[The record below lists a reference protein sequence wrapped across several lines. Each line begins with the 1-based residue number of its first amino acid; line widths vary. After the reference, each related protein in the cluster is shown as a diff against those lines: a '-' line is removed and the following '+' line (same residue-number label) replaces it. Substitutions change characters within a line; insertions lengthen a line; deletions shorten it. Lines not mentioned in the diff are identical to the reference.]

1 MFCPF
6 EIATSKKLVFA
17 LVVFVTSPSLVHAQA
32 LTIPKFAEETISAG
46 IDSRF
51 GNEDDEFL
59 VGGGVATFNCD
70 ESGAPSLY
78 LTAGANRS
86 KFYRNVSKVGGS
98 LKFVE
103 ETSGLEA
110 TNAIG
115 AYPID
120 IDGDGKTDL
129 VVLRVGEVQVYRGLG
144 NCRFE
149 PANDRWNIHTPQH
162 WHTAFSATWEVGNK
176 LPTLAFGT
184 YTDLNRKRYP
194 WGTCTPAV
202 IYRPEATAVRYG
214 APMRLEP
221 SFCSLSM
228 LFSDWN
234 RSGHADLR
242 VANDRE
248 YYKNGREQLWQM
260 LSGKPPRSFLQSDG
274 FKPMQIWGMGIA
286 SMDLDGTGYPEVF
299 ITSMA
304 DNKLQKLDST
314 EGVLK
319 PSYTDVA
326 FKRGATAHRPYVG
339 GEIKPS
345 TAWHAQFEDVNNDGY
360 ADLWIVKGNVSTMA
374 DFALRDTND
383 LLLQKHDG
391 SFEEVGDKAGIVT
404 YLTGRGG
411 MLVDFNGDGMLDMVV
426 VNRLTNATLW
436 RNVSE
441 GLGGWL
447 QVRLQEDD
455 ANRDA
460 IGAWIEVDLGGR
472 VIRRENTIG
481 GGHAS
486 GHLGWLHFGLG
497 DAQDVKVRVQ
507 WPNNEGHWSPWQ
519 VVSPNNFYVV
529 DKATGVMQWSA
540 PAPDLTGTPATINA
554 VLRVNQDSSGTAP
567 K

>member
-1 MFCPF
+1 MPCSLTNSTTRMLG
-6 EIATSKKLVFA
+6 IVLVAFG
-17 LVVFVTSPSLVHAQA
+17 THQSLVHAQT
-32 LTIPKFAEETISAG
+32 LVIPKFSDETTAAG
-46 IDSRF
+46 IESRF
-51 GNEDDEFL
+51 ENSDDEFL

-70 ESGAPSLY
+70 DSGLPSMY

-86 KFYRNVSKVGGS
+86 KFYRNRSARGS
-98 LKFVE
+98 ALQFTE
-103 ETSGLEA
+103 ETSGLET

-120 IDGDGKTDL
+120 IDGDGKTDV
-129 VVLRVGEVQVYRGLG
+129 VVLRVGEVQIYRGLG
-144 NCRFE
+144 NCKFE
-149 PANDRWNIHTPQH
+149 LANDRWNIHTPQH
-162 WHTAFSATWEVGNK
+162 WHTAFSATWEAGNR
-176 LPTLAFGT
+176 LPTLAFGS
-184 YTDLNRKRYP
+184 YTDLKRKRYP
-194 WGTCTPAV
+194 WGTCTPALL
-202 IYRPEATAVRYG
+202 YRPEAGADHYG
-214 APMRLEP
+214 APIRLEP

-260 LSGKPPRSFLQSDG
+260 QPGKPPRSYAQIDG
-274 FKPMQIWGMGIA
+274 FKPLQIWGMGIA

-314 EGVLK
+314 DGVVI

-339 GEIKPS
+339 GDIKPS

-360 ADLWIVKGNVSTMA
+360 ADLWIVKGNVSTMP
-374 DFALRDTND
+374 DFASRDTND
-383 LLLQKHDG
+383 LLLQRPDG

-411 MLVDFNGDGMLDMVV
+411 MLTDFNGDGMLDMVV
-426 VNRLTNATLW
+426 VNRLANATLW
-436 RNVSE
+436 RNVST
-441 GLGGWL
+441 GLGDWL
-447 QVRLQEDD
+447 QVQLHEDD
-455 ANRDA
+455 SNRNA
-460 IGAWIEVDLGGR
+460 IGAWIEVDLGDR
-472 VIRRENTIG
+472 IIRRENTIG

-497 DAQDVKVRVQ
+497 NAQDVKVRVQ
-507 WPNNEGHWSPWQ
+507 WPNSGGQWSAWQ
-519 VVSPNNFYVV
+519 AVAPNGFYLL
-529 DKATGVMQWSA
+529 DKATGATPWS
-540 PAPDLTGTPATINA
+540 TPI
-554 VLRVNQDSSGTAP
+554 TAQQ
-567 K
+567 

>member
-1 MFCPF
+1 MHAARQVLGVSLL
-6 EIATSKKLVFA
+6 IAGSI
-17 LVVFVTSPSLVHAQA
+17 PSLVHAQT
-32 LTIPKFAEETISAG
+32 LSIPKFVEETTSAG

-51 GNEDDEFL
+51 ENSEDEFL

-70 ESGAPSLY
+70 DSGLPSMY

-86 KFYRNVSKVGGS
+86 KFYRNKSARGGA
-98 LKFVE
+98 LKFTE
-103 ETSGLEA
+103 EVSGLET

-120 IDGDGKTDL
+120 IDGDGKTDV
-129 VVLRVGEVQVYRGLG
+129 VVLRVGEVQIYRGLG
-144 NCRFE
+144 NCKFE

-162 WHTAFSATWEVGNK
+162 WHTAFSATWETGNK

-184 YTDLNRKRYP
+184 YTDLKRKRYP

-202 IYRPEATAVRYG
+202 VYRPTPTADRYG
-214 APMRLEP
+214 APIRLEP
-221 SFCSLSM
+221 SYCSLSM

-260 LSGKPPRSFLQSDG
+260 LPGKAPRNYTQSDG
-274 FKPMQIWGMGIA
+274 FKPLQIWGMGIA
-286 SMDLDGTGYPEVF
+286 SMDLDGTGYPDVF

-314 EGVLK
+314 GGEMK
-319 PSYTDVA
+319 PIYSDVA
-326 FKRGATAHRPYVG
+326 YKRGATAHRPYVG
-339 GEIKPS
+339 GDIKPS
-345 TAWHAQFEDVNNDGY
+345 TAWHAQFEDVNQDGY

-374 DFALRDTND
+374 DFASRDTND
-383 LLLQKHDG
+383 LLLQKPDG
-391 SFEEVGDKAGIVT
+391 TFEEVGDKAGIVT

-411 MLVDFNGDGMLDMVV
+411 MLTDFNGDGLLDMVV
-426 VNRLTNATLW
+426 VNRLSNATLW
-436 RNVSE
+436 RNVST

-447 QVRLQEDD
+447 QLRLHEES

-472 VIRRENTIG
+472 IIRRENTIG

-486 GHLGWLHFGLG
+486 GHLGWIHFGLG
-497 DAQDVKVRVQ
+497 NAQEIKVRVQ
-507 WPNNEGHWSPWQ
+507 WPNAG
-519 VVSPNNFYVV
+519 
-529 DKATGVMQWSA
+529 GQWSA
-540 PAPDLTGTPATINA
+540 WQTVKPNSFYMLDKANGATPWSAPTAATP
-554 VLRVNQDSSGTAP
+554 
-567 K
+567 

>member
-1 MFCPF
+1 MSSPL
-6 EIATSKKLVFA
+6 TSPAGIRLGLALA
-17 LVVFVTSPSLVHAQA
+17 LVALATPWAFAQDLVIPRFADETQA
-32 LTIPKFAEETISAG
+32 AG

-51 GNEDDEFL
+51 ENADDEFL

-70 ESGAPSLY
+70 DSGLPSMY
-78 LTAGANRS
+78 LTAGANPS
-86 KFYRNVSKVGGS
+86 KFYRNQSTRGGP
-98 LKFVE
+98 LKFVL
-103 ETSGLEA
+103 ETSGLET

-120 IDGDGKTDL
+120 IDGDGITDL
-129 VVLRVGEVQVYRGLG
+129 VVLRVGEVQIYRGLG
-144 NCRFE
+144 NCKFE
-149 PANDRWNIHTPQH
+149 PANERWNIHTPAH
-162 WHTAFSATWEVGNK
+162 WHTAFSATWEAGNK

-184 YTDLNRKRYP
+184 YTDLKRKRYP
-194 WGTCTPAV
+194 WGSCTPAV
-202 IYRPEATAVRYG
+202 LYRPEPTADRYG
-214 APMRLEP
+214 APLRLEP

-248 YYKNGREQLWQM
+248 YYKNGREQLWQI
-260 LSGKPPRSFLQSDG
+260 LPGKAPRSYAAQDG

-286 SMDLDGTGYPEVF
+286 SADLDGTGYPDVF

-304 DNKLQKLDST
+304 DNKLQKLDRSK
-314 EGVLK
+314 GDLK
-319 PSYTDVA
+319 PSYSDVA
-326 FKRGATAHRPYVG
+326 FARGATATRPYVG
-339 GEIKPS
+339 GDIRPS

-374 DFALRDTND
+374 DFASRDTND
-383 LLLQKHDG
+383 LLLQKPDG

-404 YLTGRGG
+404 YLIGRGG
-411 MLVDFNGDGMLDMVV
+411 MLTDFNGDGMLDMVV
-426 VNRLTNATLW
+426 VNRLANATLW
-436 RNVSE
+436 RNVST
-441 GLGGWL
+441 GLGNWL
-447 QVRLQEDD
+447 QLRLHEDD
-455 ANRDA
+455 SNRDA

-497 DAQDVKVRVQ
+497 AAQDVKVRVQ
-507 WPNNEGHWSPWQ
+507 WPNNAGQWSPWQ
-519 VVSPNNFYVV
+519 ALKGNSFYVV
-529 DKATGVMQWSA
+529 DKAAGAALWLPPAAAQTAAGTIVSA
-540 PAPDLTGTPATINA
+540 APRATPG
-554 VLRVNQDSSGTAP
+554 SSETAP

>member
-1 MFCPF
+1 MSLL
-6 EIATSKKLVFA
+6 IAGSI
-17 LVVFVTSPSLVHAQA
+17 PSLVHAQT
-32 LTIPKFAEETISAG
+32 LSIPKFVEETASAG
-46 IDSRF
+46 IESRF
-51 GNEDDEFL
+51 ENSNDEFL

-70 ESGAPSLY
+70 DSGLPSMY

-86 KFYRNVSKVGGS
+86 KFYRNQSAWGGS
-98 LKFVE
+98 LQFTE
-103 ETSGLEA
+103 EASGLET

-120 IDGDGKTDL
+120 IDGDGKTDV
-129 VVLRVGEVQVYRGLG
+129 VVLRVGEVQIFRGLG
-144 NCRFE
+144 NCKFE

-162 WHTAFSATWEVGNK
+162 WHTAFSATWETGNK

-184 YTDLNRKRYP
+184 YTDLKRKRYP

-202 IYRPEATAVRYG
+202 VYRPTPAADRYG
-214 APMRLEP
+214 APIRLEP
-221 SFCSLSM
+221 SYCSLSM

-260 LSGKPPRSFLQSDG
+260 LPGKAPRNYTQSDG
-274 FKPMQIWGMGIA
+274 FKPLQIWGMGIA
-286 SMDLDGTGYPEVF
+286 SMDLDGTGYPDVF

-314 EGVLK
+314 GGEMK
-319 PSYTDVA
+319 PVYSDVA
-326 FKRGATAHRPYVG
+326 YKRGATAHRPYVG
-339 GEIKPS
+339 GDIKPS
-345 TAWHAQFEDVNNDGY
+345 TAWHAQFEDVNQDGY

-374 DFALRDTND
+374 DFASRDTND
-383 LLLQKHDG
+383 LLLQKPDG
-391 SFEEVGDKAGIVT
+391 TFEEVGDKAGIVT

-411 MLVDFNGDGMLDMVV
+411 MLTDFNGDGLLDMVV
-426 VNRLTNATLW
+426 VNRLSNATLW
-436 RNVSE
+436 RNVST

-447 QVRLQEDD
+447 QLRLHEES

-472 VIRRENTIG
+472 IIRRENTIG

-486 GHLGWLHFGLG
+486 GHLGRIHFGLG
-497 DAQDVKVRVQ
+497 NAQEIKVRVQ
-507 WPNNEGHWSPWQ
+507 WPNAGGQWSAWQ
-519 VVSPNNFYVV
+519 TVTPNSFYML
-529 DKATGVMQWSA
+529 DKANGATPWSA
-540 PAPDLTGTPATINA
+540 PAAVTP
-554 VLRVNQDSSGTAP
+554 
-567 K
+567 

>member
-6 EIATSKKLVFA
+6 TNSASKMLGIA
-17 LVVFVTSPSLVHAQA
+17 LVVVGTSQSLVQAQA
-32 LTIPKFAEETISAG
+32 LAIPKFSDETASAG

-51 GNEDDEFL
+51 ENSDDEFL

-70 ESGAPSLY
+70 ESGLPSMY
-78 LTAGANRS
+78 LTAGSNRS
-86 KFYRNVSKVGGS
+86 KFYRNQSARGAA

-103 ETSGLEA
+103 EASGLET

-120 IDGDGKTDL
+120 VDGDGKTDV
-129 VVLRVGEVQVYRGLG
+129 VVLRVGEVQIYRGLG
-144 NCRFE
+144 NCKFE
-149 PANDRWNIHTPQH
+149 LANDRWNIHTPPH
-162 WHTAFSATWEVGNK
+162 WHTAFSATWEAGNR

-184 YTDLNRKRYP
+184 YTDLKRKRYP
-194 WGTCTPAV
+194 WGTCTPSV
-202 IYRPEATAVRYG
+202 IYRPEPWADQYG
-214 APMRLEP
+214 APTRLEP

-248 YYKNGREQLWQM
+248 YYKNGREQLWQ
-260 LSGKPPRSFLQSDG
+260 LQAGKPPRSYAQTDG
-274 FKPMQIWGMGIA
+274 FKPLQIWGMGIA
-286 SMDLDGTGYPEVF
+286 SIDLDGTGYPDVF
-299 ITSMA
+299 ITSMS

-314 EGVLK
+314 EGVVK
-319 PSYTDVA
+319 PSYSDVA

-339 GEIKPS
+339 GDIKPS

-374 DFALRDTND
+374 DFASRDTND
-383 LLLQKHDG
+383 LLLYKPNG

-411 MLVDFNGDGMLDMVV
+411 MLTDFNGDGMLDMVV
-426 VNRLTNATLW
+426 VNRLANATLW
-436 RNVSE
+436 RNVST

-447 QVRLQEDD
+447 QIRLHEDD
-455 ANRDA
+455 SNRDA

-472 VIRRENTIG
+472 IIRRENTIG

-497 DAQDVKVRVQ
+497 NAQEVKMRVQ
-507 WPNNEGHWSPWQ
+507 WPNSGGQWGAWQ
-519 VVSPNNFYVV
+519 SVKPNAFYIV
-529 DKATGVMQWSA
+529 DKATGAAPWSA
-540 PAPDLTGTPATINA
+540 PNPADAATPVSLNA
-554 VLRVNQDSSGTAP
+554 RLPASQGSSETAP

>member
-1 MFCPF
+1 MF
-6 EIATSKKLVFA
+6 
-17 LVVFVTSPSLVHAQA
+17 SPSALSASQRFGTALFVFLIGHSPTRAHD
-32 LTIPKFAEETISAG
+32 LTIPKFSDETVSAG
-46 IDSRF
+46 IESRF
-51 GNEDDEFL
+51 ENADDEFL

-70 ESGAPSLY
+70 DSGNPSMY

-86 KFYRNVSKVGGS
+86 KFYRNASVVGGP
-98 LKFVE
+98 LNFIE
-103 ETSGLEA
+103 EPSGLET

-120 IDGDGKTDL
+120 IDADGNADV

-144 NCRFE
+144 NCKFAL
-149 PANDRWNIHTPQH
+149 ANDRWNIHTPPH
-162 WHTAFSATWEVGNK
+162 WHTAFSATWEMGNR

-184 YTDLNRKRYP
+184 YTDLKRKNYP

-202 IYRPEATAVRYG
+202 IYLPDPAADRYG
-214 APMRLEP
+214 APTRLEP

-228 LFSDWN
+228 LFSDWS

-260 LSGKPPRSFLQSDG
+260 QPGKPPKSYTQSDG

-286 SMDLDGTGYPEVF
+286 SMDLDGTGYPDVF

-314 EGVLK
+314 DGAVK
-319 PSYTDVA
+319 PSYSDVA
-326 FKRGATAHRPYVG
+326 YKRGATAHRPYVG
-339 GEIKPS
+339 GDIKPS
-345 TAWHAQFEDVNNDGY
+345 TAWHAQFEDVNNDGF

-374 DFALRDTND
+374 DFATRDTND
-383 LLLQKHDG
+383 LLLQKPDG
-391 SFEEVGDKAGIVT
+391 NFEEVGDKAAIVT

-411 MLVDFNGDGMLDMVV
+411 MLTDFNGDGMLDMVV
-426 VNRLTNATLW
+426 VNRLANATVW
-436 RNVSE
+436 RNVSA

-447 QVRLQEDD
+447 QLRLQADD
-455 ANRDA
+455 SNRDA

-497 DAQDVKVRVQ
+497 NAQEARVRVQ
-507 WPNNEGHWSPWQ
+507 WPNNGGQWSLWQ
-519 VVSPNNFYVV
+519 VVTLNSFYIF
-529 DKATGVMQWSA
+529 DKATGAKQWGHSA
-540 PAPDLTGTPATINA
+540 NTPSSVPVATNA
-554 VLRVNQDSSGTAP
+554 MPRANPDSSETAP